1 MKEETGLRLK
11 NIRKLLNIKQ
21 KELAASLGLTA
32 ASISTHKEYINKDIE
47 QTLEKKQKVISNVPG
62 R

>member
-1 MKEETGLRLK
+1 MKEETGSRLK

-21 KELAASLGLTA
+21 KELAASLGLTV
-32 ASISTHKEYINKDIE
+32 ASLSAHKEYIDKDIE
-47 QTLEKKQKVISNVPG
+47 QTLEKKQKEISNVPG